1 MERGQLRSAEE
12 SSADYHKIH
21 KKMVGPQ
28 TASRLLLH
36 YDELTQSQDY
46 EHLYEAGWA
55 IAEAALVSDTH
66 TREQKVDMLKG
77 ANDAWSA
84 ARDIQQEKTLRRDV
98 PCQERLFRIDT
109 TKLALPAFRAIVQHN
124 FNTASRADYHEAM
137 LDETART
144 SHMLEYA
151 LDNRLGHVTN
161 YKGLLSE
168 QLGILALSREL
179 SGKFFTTTSLAR
191 SGTGRHYP
199 AQTHDLQVFSFRRG
213 QRTQNTPVEVKFGK
227 TPSRYDVPVLNLK
240 RFMHV
245 RKPED
250 LIELQQLY
258 EQDFNQPWR
267 VTDEQVAHLDGIR
280 NSIVD
285 IMRSY
290 HRRQRAVH
298 TVSTPVLQEAA

>member
-1 MERGQLRSAEE
+1 MERGQLRTAEE

-21 KKMVGPQ
+21 KKMVGPKT
-28 TASRLLLH
+28 TARLLRH

-55 IAEAALVSDTH
+55 VAEAALVSDTH
-66 TREQKVDMLKG
+66 TRGEKVALLD
-77 ANDAWSA
+77 AADDAWGA
-84 ARDIQQEKTLRRDV
+84 ARDIHWEKTQRKDV

-109 TKLALPAFRAIVQHN
+109 TKLALPAFRSIVQHD
-124 FNTASRADYHEAM
+124 FTTPVRAEYHEA
-137 LDETART
+137 LLEESART

-151 LDNRLGHVTN
+151 LANNLGHTAN
-161 YKGLLSE
+161 YKGFLSE

-227 TPSRYDVPVLNLK
+227 TPPRYNVPVLNL
-240 RFMHV
+240 RRIMRV
-245 RKPED
+245 YKPRDIID
-250 LIELQQLY
+250 LRDLY
-258 EQDFNQPWR
+258 DRDFNQPWS
-267 VTDEQVAHLDGIR
+267 VTDEEIARLDNIREGI
-280 NSIVD
+280 IG
-285 IMRSY
+285 IMRNY
-290 HRRQRAVH
+290 HRRQRDDD
-298 TVSTPVLQEAA
+298 TERSTLETIAA